1 MGQRL
6 SASRKIWNVAW
17 RLAVCA
23 ALLAWIFHAIF
34 TNEARGIH
42 GVGWDALSRSERWE
56 SAWRVGPSQ
65 LWQTIKNVS
74 PGAFVVSLAC
84 MGGTI
89 LLGVWRWRLVIGVQG
104 LTVPFGRAL
113 EISLVA
119 HFFNSFLLGST
130 GGDLMKAYYAAR
142 ETHHKKT
149 EAVVTVFADRLI
161 GLWSMLLFAGLFM
174 TLNAGL
180 LLHHEALRAVSGLV
194 LLMLVACSGMAALA
208 FWGGV
213 SRRFGGARGWLRKLP
228 KGEWLE
234 RSLESCR
241 QFGQAPGFL
250 RQAMGYSMA
259 LNALCVL
266 QFWALSMGLGL
277 QIPLRALFFIVPV
290 VICISALPVT
300 PSGLGVR
307 ENLFVLMLTVPEI
320 QVTQT
325 SALSLSLLAYA
336 GSLFWSVVGGIVYLS
351 QRERR
356 HLDEVAAEANQSGEM
371 G

>member
-1 MGQRL
+1 M
-6 SASRKIWNVAW
+6 SASRKIWNVIW
-17 RLAVCA
+17 RLTVCV

-34 TNEARGIH
+34 TNEAREIH
-42 GVGWDALSRSERWE
+42 GASWDALTRAERWDA
-56 SAWRVGPSQ
+56 AWRVGPAQ
-65 LWQTIKNVS
+65 LWQTIRNVS
-74 PGAFVVSLAC
+74 LGAFVVSLAC

-89 LLGVWRWRLVIGVQG
+89 LLGVWRWRLVLGVQG
-104 LTVPFGRAL
+104 LNLPFGRAL

-174 TLNAGL
+174 IVNAGL
-180 LLHHEALRAVSGLV
+180 LLHYEAVRAVSGLI
-194 LLMLVACSGMAALA
+194 LLMLFACSGMAVLA
-208 FWGGV
+208 FWGGL
-213 SRRFGGARGWLRKLP
+213 SRRFGSARSWLRKLP

-241 QFGQAPGFL
+241 QFGQAPGFI
-250 RQAMGYSMA
+250 RRAMGYSMA

-266 QFWALSMGLGL
+266 QFWALAIGLGL
-277 QIPLRALFFIVPV
+277 EVPIKALFFVVPV
-290 VICISALPVT
+290 VICISALPIT

-307 ENLFVLMLTVPEI
+307 ENLFVLMLAVPEI
-320 QVTQT
+320 QVAQT

-336 GSLFWSVVGGIVYLS
+336 GSLFWSMVGGVVYLS

-356 HLDEVAAEANQSGEM
+356 HLDEITAERDQSGEM
-371 G
+371 S

>member
-6 SASRKIWNVAW
+6 SASRKIWNVTW

-180 LLHHEALRAVSGLV
+180 LLHHEALRAISGLV

>member
-1 MGQRL
+1 M
-6 SASRKIWNVAW
+6 SASRTIWNATW

-34 TNEARGIH
+34 TNEAREIH
-42 GVGWDALSRSERWE
+42 GATWDSLSRGERWE
-56 SAWRVGPSQ
+56 AAWRVGPAQ
-65 LWQTIKNVS
+65 LWLTIRNVS
-74 PGAFVVSLAC
+74 PIAFAVSLVC

-89 LLGVWRWRLVIGVQG
+89 LLGVWRWRLVLGVQG
-104 LTVPFGRAL
+104 LSLSIGRAL

-142 ETHHKKT
+142 ETRHKKT

-174 TLNAGL
+174 IINASL
-180 LLHHEALRAVSGLV
+180 LLRHEAFRAVSGFV
-194 LLMLVACSGMAALA
+194 LLMLLACSGLAILA

-234 RSLESCR
+234 RSLDSCR

-250 RQAMGYSMA
+250 PRAMGYSMA

-266 QFWALSMGLGL
+266 QFWVLSIGLGL
-277 QIPLRALFFIVPV
+277 QVPVLVLFFVVPV
-290 VICISALPVT
+290 VICISALPIT

-307 ENLFVLMLTVPEI
+307 ENLFVLMLAVPEI
-320 QVTQT
+320 QVAQT

-336 GSLFWSVVGGIVYLS
+336 GSLFWSLVGGIVYLS
-351 QRERR
+351 RRERR
-356 HLDEVAAEANQSGEM
+356 HLDEVKAEADQSGEI